1 MCVRAHVWVTC
12 PTCLWLFS
20 TLAVGLQMTE
30 GSSVD
35 VPVLFAPNSKELKR
49 AWVCI
54 SMRPLGSPGNGMRYV
69 HVSHYLS
76 DRPYLYPV
84 RRVSFCYLLHRGWFP
99 ANKTRNKYLAFV
111 AIVPTVLWQHC
122 GSYNSSRMYLCTLL
136 SLCLQASRGSSRWGQ
151 VVHHLLSCTLSCDV
165 VGSQTSTTFCITF
178 YFQTIF
184 CVYLGSCE

>member
-12 PTCLWLFS
+12 PTCLWLFP

-84 RRVSFCYLLHRGWFP
+84 WRVSFCYLLHRGWFP
-99 ANKTRNKYLAFV
+99 ANKTRNKYLTFA
-111 AIVPTVLWQHC
+111 AIVPNVLWQHC
-122 GSYNSSRMYLCTLL
+122 AEAIIHPECTFARCYLPVFRLAEEVAAEDRL
-136 SLCLQASRGSSRWGQ
+136 S
-151 VVHHLLSCTLSCDV
+151 
-165 VGSQTSTTFCITF
+165 II
-178 YFQTIF
+178 YFLAHSL
-184 CVYLGSCE
+184 VMS